1 MPYPTL
7 PYPTFSDSDD
17 VSSASDIGAF
27 DLRADDSDDISD
39 SDEEDSDE
47 QADDP
52 GTGTQGWGS
61 RKAAYYHADTADAAE
76 DTDEEQALAS
86 EEEREVKRLTAA
98 KSAGMQA
105 ADFGLGEWDEAS
117 SGDSSSSD
125 TPSDGEDQHGVLG
138 ADQVEDTDDAAG
150 VADSTQKLQAVLS
163 DAPEL
168 LGVLKEFS
176 TRTQE
181 LRNTLTPVLM
191 EIKRLQREGN
201 DQPGG
206 ITRGGVQYLEV
217 RHQLLLTYLVL
228 LGFYLLQKAMGGSVA
243 GHPVI
248 EQLIR
253 VRTLLEKASAL
264 HGRVKFRIDR
274 LLRAAKTGEDGS
286 ADAGPLRPNPA
297 ALAAHDEDLASEDES
312 DDSQAEG
319 AYKPLRRTAVHY
331 DDVDGAGAAKL
342 EREQARRAARLK
354 SSRMLAELREE
365 MSEQPTELA
374 SADLGSGAVSGKSAL
389 DRRLEAL
396 AAERQ
401 AFEEDYF
408 VRLNVSKKEK
418 KLRKRR
424 ERERAR
430 LAALGDLEDFSAL
443 QDTAEAM
450 AAAVPLKSSAKARSA
465 ARAGGDGFSAAPS
478 NFATFME
485 ELGEPGAGRKRR
497 RGALQPAE
505 EDSDLKDSRT
515 RRARAAAQAGL
526 GYDVAEAEAMYQDAT
541 ADLQARRQAR
551 SDAAADRHAAAVA
564 MAAAAGSDDEISGNQ
579 HRNASQSILK
589 NKGLTRYRDPKR
601 KNPRVANRLK
611 AARRDKARS
620 GQVQKLRVG
629 EGAKYGGE
637 ASGISAHVSRSRVL

>member
-1 MPYPTL
+1 
-7 PYPTFSDSDD
+7 
-17 VSSASDIGAF
+17 
-27 DLRADDSDDISD
+27 
-39 SDEEDSDE
+39 
-47 QADDP
+47 
-52 GTGTQGWGS
+52 
-61 RKAAYYHADTADAAE
+61 
-76 DTDEEQALAS
+76 
-86 EEEREVKRLTAA
+86 
-98 KSAGMQA
+98 MQA

-117 SGDSSSSD
+117 DSGSASSD
-125 TPSDGEDQHGVLG
+125 DEGQQGVLG
-138 ADQVEDTDDAAG
+138 DDQVEDTDDAG
-150 VADSTQKLQAVLS
+150 VADSAQKLRAVLS

-274 LLRAAKTGEDGS
+274 LLRAAKTGKDGS

-297 ALAAHDEDLASEDES
+297 ALAAHDEDLGSEDES

-365 MSEQPTELA
+365 MSEKPAELA

-478 NFATFME
+478 NFAAFME
-485 ELGEPGAGRKRR
+485 ELGESGAGRKRR

-505 EDSDLKDSRT
+505 EDSGPKDSRT

-564 MAAAAGSDDEISGNQ
+564 VAAAAGSDDEISGNQ